1 VNPRHIEVQVLAD
14 QHGNTIHLYERDCS
28 IQRRNQK
35 LIEIAPSPQLGE
47 AQRQYIGGLAV
58 LAAKAVGYTNA
69 GTVEFLLDDQDR
81 FYFME
86 MNTRVQVEHTITETI
101 TGVDI
106 VEEQIRVAAG
116 LPLRFRQE
124 EIRRRGFA
132 IQFRVNAEDPQNNF
146 LPSFGRI
153 SRYYAPGGPGVRTD
167 TAIYTGYEIPPFYDS
182 MLAKVIVSALNW
194 EDAIKRGERALR
206 DMGLF
211 GIKTTI
217 PYYLEIL
224 RHPEFR
230 SGQFNTGFVDKH
242 PELIHYSHKPRP
254 EVLASV
260 IAAAMAAHTGL

>member
-1 VNPRHIEVQVLAD
+1 
-14 QHGNTIHLYERDCS
+14 
-28 IQRRNQK
+28 
-35 LIEIAPSPQLGE
+35 
-47 AQRQYIGGLAV
+47 
-58 LAAKAVGYTNA
+58 
-69 GTVEFLLDDQDR
+69 
-81 FYFME
+81 ME

-124 EIRRRGFA
+124 EIVRRGYA
-132 IQFRVNAEDPQNNF
+132 MQFRVNAEDPKNNF

-182 MLAKVIVSALNW
+182 MVAKVIVSALTW
-194 EDAIKRGERALR
+194 EDVIKRGERTLR

-217 PYYLEIL
+217 PYYLKIL
-224 RHPEFR
+224 KHPQFR
-230 SGQFNTGFVDKH
+230 TGKFNTGFVEQN
-242 PELIHYSHKPRP
+242 PNLVHYSDKPRP

-260 IAAAMAAHTGL
+260 IAAVVASHTGL